1 MPFCFFHVSHT
12 QQTHDL
18 PFHSFSKLLTEYIAM
33 WLSTI
38 IIGDNMKKPVIVS
51 VMNHKGGV
59 GKTATVVN
67 LAAGLARLK
76 KNVLVI
82 DLDTQMNLTHSLIGD
97 LEEDERCISDTL
109 IREGSSLK
117 DIIRPSPIEN
127 VDIAPSGESMVNLE
141 FELQSMIGRENRLKR
156 VLSSTFSQKYDF
168 ILIDNAPHIGLAT
181 INSLMASHYFLVP
194 VSAEYLPLV
203 GLKHLLKT
211 VDRIKGEHPN
221 LQNLGFLL
229 TMVDRRESISTEV
242 ENILRETFDDD
253 VFKSLV
259 RVNTKLKACPQ
270 RKQSIFDVEPPS
282 GKGHED
288 YLNVAK
294 EFLKRV
300 GKLNGH

>member
-1 MPFCFFHVSHT
+1 
-12 QQTHDL
+12 
-18 PFHSFSKLLTEYIAM
+18 
-33 WLSTI
+33 
-38 IIGDNMKKPVIVS
+38 MKNPIVVS

-97 LEEDERCISDTL
+97 LPEDAQCVSDTL
-109 IREGSSLK
+109 VRDSLPLRN
-117 DIIRPSPIEN
+117 IIRPSPIER

-141 FELQSMIGRENRLKR
+141 LELQSVIDREKRLKKAI
-156 VLSSTFSQKYDF
+156 STIDTQKYDF

-203 GLKHLLKT
+203 GLKYLLKT
-211 VDRIKGEHPN
+211 VGRIRTEHPD

-229 TMVDRRESISTEV
+229 TMVDRRESISTDV
-242 ENILRETFDDD
+242 ENILRETFDSD
-253 VFKSLV
+253 VFKSIV

-270 RKQSIFDVEPPS
+270 RKKSIFEVEPPS
-282 GKGHED
+282 GKGHTD
-288 YLNVAK
+288 YMNVSK

-300 GKLNGH
+300 GKLNGN